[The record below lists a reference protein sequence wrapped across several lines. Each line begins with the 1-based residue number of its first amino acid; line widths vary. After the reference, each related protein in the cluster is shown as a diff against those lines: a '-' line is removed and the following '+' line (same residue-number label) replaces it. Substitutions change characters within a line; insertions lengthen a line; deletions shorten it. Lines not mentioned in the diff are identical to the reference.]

1 VAFRASQ
8 YAGELDMFRAI
19 APCVMVLVALVG
31 CGKPAA
37 KKKTGASAPPPPPG
51 FRVTIDDAGIKFGD
65 KQLTLPA
72 TKAQLVEILGEPD
85 RTVMKVNDILVWD
98 QRGIYAYSKKGG
110 DEIHDISFAFRKQDY
125 DFEPATQFTAP
136 LDVAGMPISA
146 ATTADELKQAGFVYD
161 LSHEKIVGGKSVIV
175 DFDGGV
181 LSLSY
186 SLL

>member
-1 VAFRASQ
+1 
-8 YAGELDMFRAI
+8 MFRTI
-19 APCVMVLVALVG
+19 APSLMLLVAIIG

-37 KKKTGASAPPPPPG
+37 KKKASANAPPPPPG
-51 FRVTIDDAGIKFGD
+51 FRVMIGDAGIKFGD

-98 QRGIYAYSKKGG
+98 QRGIYAYSKKDR

-136 LDVAGMPISA
+136 LEVAGTPISA
-146 ATTADELKQAGFVYD
+146 YTTAAELKQAGFVYD

-181 LSLSY
+181 MSLSY
-186 SLL
+186 SLP